1 MARKPG
7 RPPADEVHEGAAK
20 QVMDAKKII
29 PDPDD
34 STAQLLERA
43 NSVLETTA
51 KTSLLQAAVT
61 NAKKAEIMSRRELQE
76 LEEEDKKQ
84 ISQSTPRMGG
94 GMSADDIRTIA
105 ETLPESQRETF
116 IREAMGMNNA
126 LKSENPMMSAWFQS
140 KANAATSSPSNP
152 SIVPP
157 MSLSDS
163 IQAMMG
169 MMMMQN
175 QMQQQR
181 AAEWR
186 EQQEY
191 LEQQHQR
198 RLEELREARGEAKRE
213 GPNPE
218 VEALKLQLE
227 FYRDTLKE
235 NQTVIKELT
244 AARQNPT
251 SEDNDLRKEIMAL
264 TQKNLEDQKLALQ
277 DKIQVL
283 ESKIGDVGRFNLNI
297 HEMVKKA
304 NESGANLR
312 MGDTTDLQLTNEHE
326 FRMKTLEKESEREE
340 REYNM
345 RMADANARAEAAK
358 AQRDAI
364 KMIVTEVGSAIIQ
377 SKVAPPQPL
386 AKSSKN
392 VQSIVGA
399 AQ

>member
-1 MARKPG
+1 M
-7 RPPADEVHEGAAK
+7 
-20 QVMDAKKII
+20 
-29 PDPDD
+29 
-34 STAQLLERA
+34 
-43 NSVLETTA
+43 
-51 KTSLLQAAVT
+51 
-61 NAKKAEIMSRRELQE
+61 
-76 LEEEDKKQ
+76 
-84 ISQSTPRMGG
+84 
-94 GMSADDIRTIA
+94 
-105 ETLPESQRETF
+105 
-116 IREAMGMNNA
+116 
-126 LKSENPMMSAWFQS
+126 
-140 KANAATSSPSNP
+140 
-152 SIVPP
+152 
-157 MSLSDS
+157 
-163 IQAMMG
+163 
-169 MMMMQN
+169 
-175 QMQQQR
+175 
-181 AAEWR
+181 
-186 EQQEY
+186 
-191 LEQQHQR
+191 
-198 RLEELREARGEAKRE
+198 
-213 GPNPE
+213 
-218 VEALKLQLE
+218 
-227 FYRDTLKE
+227 
-235 NQTVIKELT
+235 IKELT

-251 SEDNDLRKEIMAL
+251 SEDSDLRKEIMAL

-277 DKIQVL
+277 EKIQVL

-358 AQRDAI
+358 AQQEAI

>member
-1 MARKPG
+1 MRKPG

-20 QVMDAKKII
+20 QVMDAKKIVL
-29 PDPDD
+29 DEND
-34 STAQLLERA
+34 STAQILERA

-51 KTSLLQAAVT
+51 KASLLQTAVA
-61 NAKKAEIMSRRELQE
+61 NAKKAEIMSRRELKE
-76 LEEEDKKQ
+76 LQDEEKTGTAPP
-84 ISQSTPRMGG
+84 IPRMGG
-94 GMSADDIRTIA
+94 GMSAEDIRTIA
-105 ETLPESQRETF
+105 ETLPESQREAF
-116 IREAMGMNNA
+116 IRQAMGMSAAANGG
-126 LKSENPMMSAWFQS
+126 NPMMSAWFQS
-140 KANAATSSPSNP
+140 KANGQQQPASNIG
-152 SIVPP
+152 SQP
-157 MSLSDS
+157 MSLTDT

-198 RLEELREARGEAKRE
+198 RLEELREARGDVKRE

-251 SEDNDLRKEIMAL
+251 SEDSDLRKEIMAL

-277 DKIQVL
+277 EKIQVL

-358 AQRDAI
+358 AQQDAI

>member
-1 MARKPG
+1 MRKPG

-20 QVMDAKKII
+20 QVMDAKKIVL
-29 PDPDD
+29 DENDN
-34 STAQLLERA
+34 TAQLLERA

-51 KTSLLQAAVT
+51 KTSLLQTAVA
-61 NAKKAEIMSRRELQE
+61 NAKKAEIMSRRELKE
-76 LEEEDKKQ
+76 LQDEEKT
-84 ISQSTPRMGG
+84 STAPPIPRMGG
-94 GMSADDIRTIA
+94 GMSAEDIRTIA
-105 ETLPESQRETF
+105 ETLPESQREAF
-116 IREAMGMNNA
+116 IRQAMGMSAAINGG
-126 LKSENPMMSAWFQS
+126 NPMMSAWFQS
-140 KANAATSSPSNP
+140 KANGQQQPASNAGFQ
-152 SIVPP
+152 P
-157 MSLSDS
+157 MSLTDT

-191 LEQQHQR
+191 LEKQHQR
-198 RLEELREARGEAKRE
+198 RLEELREARGETTRE
-213 GPNPE
+213 GSNPE
-218 VEALKLQLE
+218 AEALKIQLE
-227 FYRDTLKE
+227 FFKDTLKE
-235 NQTVIKELT
+235 NQAVIKELT

-251 SEDNDLRKEIMAL
+251 SEDSELRKEIMAL

-277 DKIQVL
+277 EKIQVL

-358 AQRDAI
+358 AQQEAI

-377 SKVAPPQPL
+377 SKIAPPQPL

>member
-1 MARKPG
+1 MRKPG

-20 QVMDAKKII
+20 QVMDAKKIVL
-29 PDPDD
+29 DENDN
-34 STAQLLERA
+34 TAQLLERA

-51 KTSLLQAAVT
+51 KTSLLQTAVA
-61 NAKKAEIMSRRELQE
+61 NAKKAEIMSRRELKE
-76 LEEEDKKQ
+76 LQDEEKT
-84 ISQSTPRMGG
+84 STAPPIPRMGG
-94 GMSADDIRTIA
+94 GMSAEDIRTIA
-105 ETLPESQRETF
+105 ETLPESQREAF
-116 IREAMGMNNA
+116 IRQAMGMSAAANGG
-126 LKSENPMMSAWFQS
+126 NPMMSAWFQS
-140 KANAATSSPSNP
+140 KANVQQQPASNVG
-152 SIVPP
+152 SQP
-157 MSLSDS
+157 MSLNDT

-251 SEDNDLRKEIMAL
+251 SEDSDLRKEIMAL

-277 DKIQVL
+277 EKIQVL

-326 FRMKTLEKESEREE
+326 YRMKTLEKESEREE

-358 AQRDAI
+358 AQQEAI

>member
-191 LEQQHQR
+191 LEKQHQR
-198 RLEELREARGEAKRE
+198 HLEEIRAAKGENQRD
-213 GPNPE
+213 GPSPE

-264 TQKNLEDQKLALQ
+264 TQKNLEDQKQALQ
-277 DKIQVL
+277 DKIVAL
-283 ESKIGDVGRFNLNI
+283 EGKIGDASRFNLNI
-297 HEMVKKA
+297 HEMVRKA
-304 NESGANLR
+304 NESGANVR
-312 MGDTTDLQLTNEHE
+312 IGDTTDLQLANEHE
-326 FRMKTLEKESEREE
+326 FRMEQLRQEAQREE
-340 REYNM
+340 RNYNM
-345 RMADANARAEAAK
+345 AMADAAAKSESARA
-358 AQRDAI
+358 QQDAI
-364 KMIVTEVGSAIIQ
+364 KMIIAEVGSAIVQ
-377 SKVAPPQPL
+377 SKIAPPQPL
-386 AKSSKN
+386 SQASKN

-399 AQ
+399 SQ